1 MFLFFPSILT
11 SACARLQTLK
21 YGFSQSSGVVLCFLR
36 LREPFY
42 QKNFD
47 LISFTKNTSGRAR
60 KLLLK
65 QWYLWGEGSGTP
77 ATPLISLLNLCVR
90 FHCSDIRRH
99 SFQSIKCIDVILKS
113 LFFFDIFIFRKPL
126 YKFFQIFHLDGF
138 FFFLF
143 SNSII
148 ICW

>member
-77 ATPLISLLNLCVR
+77 ATPLVSLLNLCVR

-113 LFFFDIFIFRKPL
+113 LFFSIFSFFESRFINFFRFSISTDFFSF
-126 YKFFQIFHLDGF
+126 FFQIL
-138 FFFLF
+138 
-143 SNSII
+143 
-148 ICW
+148 